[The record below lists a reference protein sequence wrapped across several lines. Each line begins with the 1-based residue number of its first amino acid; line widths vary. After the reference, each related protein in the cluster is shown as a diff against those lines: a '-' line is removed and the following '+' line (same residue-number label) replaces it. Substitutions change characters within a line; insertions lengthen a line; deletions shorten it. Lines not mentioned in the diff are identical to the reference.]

1 VNWLIDYEN
10 SYLHGMICLTG
21 YVCCWLL
28 DVGQQRWQRSPSSV
42 GATHLVDLKVG
53 QQDNTVFAES
63 LLLCSCL

>member
-1 VNWLIDYEN
+1 
-10 SYLHGMICLTG
+10 M
-21 YVCCWLL
+21 CCWLL